1 MTPHRTQHLDRLW
14 TSCTL
19 WGVLLGARPSWPL
32 SERARRPR
40 SQGNTPASMA
50 VQTLRLAQAVVLLV
64 LCIGVTAC
72 VSRDEGGKGR
82 VAQSAT
88 QGQDGRGFA
97 VVPAVAAA
105 AAGRTAL
112 VIGNEGYS
120 EDIGALK
127 NPGNDATDIA
137 VTLRQLG
144 FAVTLVH
151 DAPKQQMVEAV
162 ETFSRQLRADGVG
175 LFYFAGHGAVGTD
188 GHNYL
193 LPLGIRVTRP
203 LDMQFGGV
211 DVDWVLARM
220 GEAGERATT
229 ILILDACRNAPFR
242 SLWRASPS
250 GFGAMSAPGGSLIA
264 YATAPGKTAGEN
276 RGQRNGCYTK
286 HLLRL
291 LQQPNLP
298 VEQLFKQVRLAVEDE
313 TRASGVLQTSW
324 ESSSLRGEFSFNPDA
339 GGTVGTP
346 AVSPPTVSPPTVVT
360 PPPPPRPSASGGTQ
374 AVGGVSPPT
383 SPTPL
388 PTITG
393 NDGAPM
399 VLVSAGEFTM
409 GSNEYEEEKPPHRVY
424 LETFYLDTYEVTN
437 ARFQQFVQISNY
449 RTRAERDGS
458 GWADTGEK
466 WETVNGASWRAP
478 QGPGSSITGLEQHPV
493 VQVSQEDAKA
503 YCAWAGKRLPTEAE
517 WEKAARGTDGR
528 RYPWGEQ
535 FDGARLNFCDVH
547 CRRSWQDKAVNDGYR
562 YTAPVGRYEGGKSP
576 YGAYDM
582 AGNVWE

>member
-1 MTPHRTQHLDRLW
+1 MTQHRTQHLDNLW
-14 TSCTL
+14 PSGTL
-19 WGVLLGARPSWPL
+19 SGVLLGARPSWPL

-72 VSRDEGGKGR
+72 VSRDDGR
-82 VAQSAT
+82 VAQSAAR
-88 QGQDGRGFA
+88 GQDGRGFA

-112 VIGNEGYS
+112 VMGNAAYS
-120 EDIGALK
+120 EDIGVLK
-127 NPGNDATDIA
+127 NPSNDATDMA
-137 VTLRQLG
+137 ATLRQLG

-193 LPLGIRVTRP
+193 LPVGIRVTRP

-242 SLWRASPS
+242 SLWRTSPS

-264 YATAPGKTAGEN
+264 YATAPGKVAGEN
-276 RGQRNGCYTK
+276 REQRNGSYTK

-291 LQQPNLP
+291 LPQPNLP

-313 TRASGVLQTSW
+313 TRA
-324 ESSSLRGEFSFNPDA
+324 RAFS
-339 GGTVGTP
+339 
-346 AVSPPTVSPPTVVT
+346 
-360 PPPPPRPSASGGTQ
+360 
-374 AVGGVSPPT
+374 
-383 SPTPL
+383 
-388 PTITG
+388 
-393 NDGAPM
+393 
-399 VLVSAGEFTM
+399 
-409 GSNEYEEEKPPHRVY
+409 
-424 LETFYLDTYEVTN
+424 
-437 ARFQQFVQISNY
+437 
-449 RTRAERDGS
+449 
-458 GWADTGEK
+458 
-466 WETVNGASWRAP
+466 
-478 QGPGSSITGLEQHPV
+478 
-493 VQVSQEDAKA
+493 
-503 YCAWAGKRLPTEAE
+503 
-517 WEKAARGTDGR
+517 
-528 RYPWGEQ
+528 
-535 FDGARLNFCDVH
+535 
-547 CRRSWQDKAVNDGYR
+547 
-562 YTAPVGRYEGGKSP
+562 
-576 YGAYDM
+576 
-582 AGNVWE
+582 